1 MDSYDPT
8 KGIPPPLSPP
18 CIISPD
24 QQEPCDIRTQVS
36 KSPEEQWLQTAV
48 LLLRRSQR
56 LPMTMTQALPHYP
69 PVESKRVVKA
79 DIVLFSH
86 ITGGQSLQRFHQ
98 LNDG

>member
-1 MDSYDPT
+1 
-8 KGIPPPLSPP
+8 
-18 CIISPD
+18 
-24 QQEPCDIRTQVS
+24 
-36 KSPEEQWLQTAV
+36 
-48 LLLRRSQR
+48 
-56 LPMTMTQALPHYP
+56 MTMTQALPHYP